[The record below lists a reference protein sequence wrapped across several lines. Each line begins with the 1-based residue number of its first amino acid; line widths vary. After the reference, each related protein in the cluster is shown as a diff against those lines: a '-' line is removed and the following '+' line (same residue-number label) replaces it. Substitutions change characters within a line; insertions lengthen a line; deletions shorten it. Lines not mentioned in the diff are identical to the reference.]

1 MSSKNV
7 ALVGAV
13 LLLLDFAAT
22 SVVSAATAVDY
33 LAGEVSLPF
42 STFVG
47 FALVFVVF
55 TVMSLGGVKDSAR
68 IALAVLT
75 FHVSGLRV
83 DEITFLIFMTAPYST
98 CPGYHFDSAFV

>member
-1 MSSKNV
+1 M

-13 LLLLDFAAT
+13 LLLLDFSAT
-22 SVVSAATAVDY
+22 SVVSAATAMDY

-55 TVMSLGGVKDSAR
+55 TAMSLGGVKESAR

-75 FHVSGLRV
+75 FHVSGLHV
-83 DEITFLIFMTAPYST
+83 DKISFLKFMAAPYYA
-98 CPGYHFDSAFV
+98 CPSYHFDSTLV